1 MSKHITNMAKAFDLL
16 GEWIEAA
23 EELCG
28 DGVLGLKKLEKLQIE
43 TRRIRGELHEQ
54 FKKDMG

>member
-16 GEWIEAA
+16 GKWDEAA
-23 EELCG
+23 KELCG
-28 DGVLGLKKLEKLQIE
+28 DGIMALKKLEKLQIE

-54 FKKDMG
+54 FKEDMG